1 MKENKLN
8 TIKIWWMA
16 LRPKTLPASI
26 IPVIMGIALAKK
38 NHTIN
43 FFLVFITLFC
53 AILIQIGTNLVN
65 DYSDFKKGADDDK
78 RIGPLRVTQA
88 GLISESNMKRGIYF
102 VLFLILLSSI
112 FLIIRGGIP
121 ILIIG
126 ISALL
131 AGYYYTGG
139 SSPYGYLGF
148 GDIFVLIFFG
158 PVSLAGAYYIQTLT
172 VNPLI
177 IFTGLGPGLI
187 SVAILTV
194 NNIRDIDNDRRTG
207 KKTLVVRLGRK
218 FGIIEYNISIIIAS
232 FIPLIASLLSPTFY
246 ANSKISIIILLLLIH
261 PYKILKTYRDGEK
274 LNEILSFTGKIL
286 VIYGIIFILGL
297 FI

>member
-1 MKENKLN
+1 MKENKLS
-8 TIKIWWMA
+8 TIKIWWLA

-38 NHTIN
+38 NHTMN
-43 FFLVFITLFC
+43 FFLAFITLFC

-78 RIGPLRVTQA
+78 RVGPLRVTQA
-88 GLISESNMKRGIYF
+88 GLISETNMKRGIYF

-172 VNPLI
+172 VNPLL

-207 KKTLVVRLGRK
+207 KKTLIVRLGRN
-218 FGIIEYNISIIIAS
+218 FGIIEYSFSIIIAS
-232 FIPLIASLLSPTFY
+232 FIPLIAGLFAPTFY
-246 ANSKISIIILLLLIH
+246 TNSKISIIILLLLIH

-286 VIYGIIFILGL
+286 VIYGVIFILGL